1 LGWEIGRTPAVKAT
15 RRRADDASVEVVVT
29 DEDREA
35 ARRSVDEG
43 SRGVVAGAVALAC
56 VALLLSKLVTLALP
70 ESIGGFAG
78 FVLEVGLP
86 VALCS
91 PLLWLVAHM
100 AKRKYLGETSL
111 RFAQERQAQLDAARR
126 DFTTRLTN
134 ALEMAPTEQAA
145 LKLAEEALH
154 RVSAVHPA
162 EVLLADNSRA
172 HLERVAVS
180 PIADAPSCP
189 VSSPDDCIAARRG
202 HLQVFADATEIDAC
216 PRLKCRG
223 DDVASAVCVPV
234 SVLGRTVGV
243 IHAAN
248 ARAHHA
254 VDIDEN
260 QTAMLQSLANQLGLR
275 LGMIRVMSET
285 SLAASTDSLTGLVN
299 RRRLETTFSSLLSTG
314 TPVSLV
320 LADVDDFKEL
330 NDRHGHEAGDRALRA
345 FAGALRAEVRP
356 DDIVCRYGGEE
367 FVVVLPRCSAEDAQR
382 VFQRV
387 QKRVGSIGD
396 DGRLPRF
403 TASYGVTDSD
413 GTTGLDDLISEADAA
428 LYEAKADGKNRLV
441 TRASLQAVVDIDIDD
456 EDDGGP
462 RRRIV

>member
-1 LGWEIGRTPAVKAT
+1 VTDI
-15 RRRADDASVEVVVT
+15 VVT
-29 DEDREA
+29 DEDRAA
-35 ARRSVDEG
+35 ARRSVDDG
-43 SRGVVAGAVALAC
+43 ARGVVPGAIALAT
-56 VALLLSKLVTLALP
+56 VALLISQLVTLALP
-70 ESIGGFAG
+70 DSVDGVAG
-78 FVLEVGLP
+78 FLLQVGLP

-91 PLLWLVAHM
+91 PLLWLVADR
-100 AKRKYLGETSL
+100 AKRKYLDETAE
-111 RFAQERQAQLDAARR
+111 RFATERQTNLEAGTRE
-126 DFTTRLTN
+126 FTTRLTN
-134 ALEMAPTEQAA
+134 ALEMAPTEQLA
-145 LKLAEEALH
+145 LRLAEEALQ
-154 RVSAVHPA
+154 RISSVHPS

-180 PIADAPSCP
+180 PAAEPPSCP
-189 VSSPDDCIAARRG
+189 VSSPDECIAARRG
-202 HLQVFADATEIDAC
+202 HLQVFADASEMDAC
-216 PRLKCRG
+216 PRVKCRS

-243 IHAAN
+243 IHTTAPKIAAGDE
-248 ARAHHA
+248 APAA
-254 VDIDEN
+254 VDDN
-260 QTAMLQSLANQLGLR
+260 QTARLQILANQLGLR

-299 RRRLETTFSSLLSTG
+299 RRRLETQFGGLMSTG
-314 TPVSLV
+314 TPCSLV

-345 FAGALRAEVRP
+345 FAAALRAEVRP

-387 QKRVGSIGD
+387 QKRVGMIGD

-413 GTTGLDDLISEADAA
+413 GTTSLDDLISEADAA

-441 TRASLQAVVDIDIDD
+441 TRQSLQAVVDLDIDG
-456 EDDGGP
+456 DGP
-462 RRRIV
+462 IAQAR

>member
-1 LGWEIGRTPAVKAT
+1 
-15 RRRADDASVEVVVT
+15 
-29 DEDREA
+29 
-35 ARRSVDEG
+35 
-43 SRGVVAGAVALAC
+43 VVAR
-56 VALLLSKLVTLALP
+56 
-70 ESIGGFAG
+70 FAKG
-78 FVLEVGLP
+78 RAIVDAAQRSADERQTDLEV
-86 VALCS
+86 S
-91 PLLWLVAHM
+91 
-100 AKRKYLGETSL
+100 
-111 RFAQERQAQLDAARR
+111 RR
-126 DFTTRLTN
+126 EFTTRVSN

-145 LKLAEEALH
+145 LHLAEEALE
-154 RVSAVHPA
+154 RVMPA
-162 EVLLADNSRA
+162 HAGEMLLADNSRA

-180 PIADAPSCP
+180 AVAEPPACP
-189 VSSPDDCIAARRG
+189 VTSPEDCIAARRG
-202 HLQVFADATEIDAC
+202 HLQVFADANEMDAC

-223 DDVASAVCVPV
+223 NHVASAVCVPV

-243 IHAAN
+243 IHATTPRSPADSDTPE
-248 ARAHHA
+248 
-254 VDIDEN
+254 VPSIDDN
-260 QTAMLQSLANQLGLR
+260 QTSMLQILANQLGLR

-299 RRRLETTFSSLLSTG
+299 RRRLEAGFSGLLSTG

-345 FAGALRAEVRP
+345 FAAALRAEVRP

-387 QKRVGSIGD
+387 QKRVGMIGD

-413 GTTGLDDLISEADAA
+413 GATSLDDLISEADAA

-441 TRASLQAVVDIDIDD
+441 TRQSLQAVTPLDIALDD
-456 EDDGGP
+456 EDEGP
-462 RRRIV
+462 RAQAL

>member
-1 LGWEIGRTPAVKAT
+1 M
-15 RRRADDASVEVVVT
+15 T
-29 DEDREA
+29 DEDRVA
-35 ARRSVDEG
+35 ARRSIDDG
-43 SRGVVAGAVALAC
+43 SRGVVPGAIALAT
-56 VALLLSKLVTLALP
+56 VALLLSQVVTLALP
-70 ESIGGFAG
+70 DSIDGFAG
-78 FVLEVGLP
+78 FLLQVVLP

-91 PLLWLVAHM
+91 PLLWLVADR
-100 AKRKYLGETSL
+100 AKRKYLDETAE
-111 RFAQERQAQLDAARR
+111 RFATERHSAIEAGTR

-134 ALEMAPTEQAA
+134 ALEMAPTEPLA
-145 LKLAEEALH
+145 LRLAEEALH
-154 RVSAVHPA
+154 RITSDHPS

-180 PIADAPSCP
+180 PAAEPPSCP
-189 VSSPDDCIAARRG
+189 VTSPDECIAARRG
-202 HLQVFADATEIDAC
+202 HLQVFADATEMDAC

-223 DDVASAVCVPV
+223 NHVESAVCVPV

-243 IHAAN
+243 IHATTP
-248 ARAHHA
+248 RAEA
-254 VDIDEN
+254 DSETPGAGPLDQN
-260 QTAMLQSLANQLGLR
+260 QRSMLQILANQLGLR

-299 RRRLETTFSSLLSTG
+299 RRRLETSFSGLLATG

-345 FAGALRAEVRP
+345 FAAALRAEVRP
-356 DDIVCRYGGEE
+356 DDVVCRYGGEE

-387 QKRVGSIGD
+387 QKRVGMIGD

-441 TRASLQAVVDIDIDD
+441 TRASLQAVVAIGLDDD
-456 EDDGGP
+456 EGP
-462 RRRIV
+462 RAQAR

>member
-1 LGWEIGRTPAVKAT
+1 MREQGA
-15 RRRADDASVEVVVT
+15 VVT
-29 DEDREA
+29 EADRQA
-35 ARRSVDEG
+35 AKREIDDSA
-43 SRGVVAGAVALAC
+43 RGAVAGAVAL
-56 VALLLSKLVTLALP
+56 VFVGIVLSKVVTLALP
-70 ESIGGFAG
+70 ESMGGAARLAFE
-78 FVLEVGLP
+78 LGLP
-86 VALCS
+86 VVTCL
-91 PLLWLVAHM
+91 PLLLVVA
-100 AKRKYLGETSL
+100 
-111 RFAQERQAQLDAARR
+111 RFAKSRAIVDAAQRSADERQTDLEIGRR
-126 DFTTRLTN
+126 EFTTRVSN

-145 LKLAEEALH
+145 LLLAEEALE
-154 RVSAVHPA
+154 RVMPEHAG
-162 EVLLADNSRA
+162 EMLLADNSRA

-180 PIADAPSCP
+180 AVADPPACP
-189 VSSPDDCIAARRG
+189 VTSPEDCIAARRG
-202 HLQVFADATEIDAC
+202 HLQVFGDANEMDAC
-216 PRLKCRG
+216 PRLKCRSNH
-223 DDVASAVCVPV
+223 VASAVCVPV

-243 IHAAN
+243 IHATTPRVPADSETPEV
-248 ARAHHA
+248 AA
-254 VDIDEN
+254 IDDN
-260 QTAMLQSLANQLGLR
+260 QTSMLQILANQLGLR

-299 RRRLETTFSSLLSTG
+299 RRRLETGFSGLLSTG

-345 FAGALRAEVRP
+345 FAAALRAEVRP

-387 QKRVGSIGD
+387 QKRVGMIGD

-413 GTTGLDDLISEADAA
+413 GATSLDDLISEADAA

-441 TRASLQAVVDIDIDD
+441 TRQSLQAVTPLDIALDD
-456 EDDGGP
+456 EDDGP
-462 RRRIV
+462 RAQAL